1 MYLSLKV
8 PEDSPRAP
16 NKLVNVEVI
25 AELMSWGD
33 QSLKVAGDRARWQDW
48 SQTLF
53 LVTFCNFGNTGSH

>member
-16 NKLVNVEVI
+16 IKLVNVEVI

-33 QSLKVAGDRARWQDW
+33 QSLKGAGYSAGTLAR
-48 SQTLF
+48 LEP
-53 LVTFCNFGNTGSH
+53 NIIFGNTL